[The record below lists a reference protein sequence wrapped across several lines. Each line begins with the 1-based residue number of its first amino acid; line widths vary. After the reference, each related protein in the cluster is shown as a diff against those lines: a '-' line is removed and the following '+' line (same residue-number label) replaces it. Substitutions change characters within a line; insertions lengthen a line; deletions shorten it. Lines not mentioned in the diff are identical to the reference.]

1 MLRHIGQQRTN
12 SHNIKLAGLL
22 ALTAGFVNAAGFLS
36 FMVLTTNVTGHVAL
50 FAERLA
56 GGDYHSAWIVGV
68 WMLLFFTGAFV
79 SSLIIKLLGR
89 QQRFAYTLPL
99 IIEMIILLLA
109 ASHVQWFQEINSNNR
124 FAAGSLLFAMGLQ
137 NAMVSVISGSVVR
150 TTHLTGMFT
159 DLGIELA
166 EGVYDGV
173 KGKKNGTLYDKIFLR
188 LVIIGF
194 FFLGCITSAYCYH
207 FLAYKTF
214 YIPVILLLIGIL
226 FDVSRIKTIRFYHKL
241 KYNSPGNM
249 E

>member
-12 SHNIKLAGLL
+12 AHNIKLAGLL

-36 FMVLTTNVTGHVAL
+36 FMVLTTNVTGHVAI

-56 GGDYHSAWIVGV
+56 SGDYNSAWIVGA
-68 WMLLFFTGAFV
+68 WMLLFLTGAFV
-79 SSLIIKLLGR
+79 SSMIIKILGR
-89 QQRFAYTLPL
+89 QQCFAYTLPL
-99 IIEMIILLLA
+99 VIEMIILLLA
-109 ASHVQWFQEINSNNR
+109 AGHIKWFEATDSNNR
-124 FAAGSLLFAMGLQ
+124 FTAGSLLFAMGLQ

-166 EGVYDGV
+166 ESVYDRAR
-173 KGKKNGTLYDKIFLR
+173 GKKNGALYGKIFLR

-214 YIPVILLLIGIL
+214 YIPVVLLFICIF
-226 FDVSRIKTIRFYHKL
+226 FDISRIRTIRFYHKL
-241 KYNSPGNM
+241 KYNSPGDM
-249 E
+249 G